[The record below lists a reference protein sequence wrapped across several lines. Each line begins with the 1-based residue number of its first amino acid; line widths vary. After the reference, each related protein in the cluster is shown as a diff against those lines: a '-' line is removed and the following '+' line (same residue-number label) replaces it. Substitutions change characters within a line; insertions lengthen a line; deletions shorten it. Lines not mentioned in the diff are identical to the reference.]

1 MLRAWDINYRWEPH
15 WAPDYSGP
23 ILPMFVIAALAER
36 AGDSLGVDVPGWTMA
51 QMTIGES
58 GSRPGS
64 AGVDP
69 GGTWGVCLWAITYP
83 FANDIVAPLGGYY
96 ALWNPVRCA
105 AAMVS
110 VYARQGLGAWYG
122 DSYVTHMN
130 AHYRG
135 RFDLRLVL
143 GGLSFWNALRAG

>member
-1 MLRAWDINYRWEPH
+1 MY
-15 WAPDYSGP
+15 
-23 ILPMFVIAALAER
+23 VIAALAER
-36 AGDSLGVDVPGWTMA
+36 AGDALGVDVPGWTMA

-58 GSRPGS
+58 GRRPGS

-69 GGTWGVCLWAITYP
+69 GGRSAGYCLWAITTP
-83 FANDIVAPLGGYY
+83 FSDDIVAPLGGYE
-96 ALWNPVRCA
+96 ALWNPVKCA
-105 AAMVS
+105 AAMVA

-122 DSYVTHMN
+122 DGYVTHPN

-143 GGLSFWNALRAG
+143 GGKTFKQALG